1 MIKKILRLKDFLYS
15 FHMTYEIFY
24 ASLPKK
30 TSTSVEDLS
39 KSFII
44 DQDSTTLDLGCGRVQ
59 RNPFKS
65 NNIHGLD
72 LFDDVVNNIHKC
84 SLGFEAIPF
93 PDNTFNFITAFDLL
107 EHIPRHSM
115 LDGVPI
121 SPFIFL
127 MNEIYRVM
135 KPGGIFLSQTPI
147 YPFVEA
153 FQDPTH
159 TNIMTSDT
167 FTLYF
172 SDKKF
177 GLSEDYGINTSYKIV
192 DQYINH
198 RHLIAFLSK

>member
-1 MIKKILRLKDFLYS
+1 
-15 FHMTYEIFY
+15 
-24 ASLPKK
+24 
-30 TSTSVEDLS
+30 
-39 KSFII
+39 
-44 DQDSTTLDLGCGRVQ
+44 
-59 RNPFKS
+59 
-65 NNIHGLD
+65 
-72 LFDDVVNNIHKC
+72 
-84 SLGFEAIPF
+84 
-93 PDNTFNFITAFDLL
+93 
-107 EHIPRHSM
+107 
-115 LDGVPI
+115 
-121 SPFIFL
+121 
-127 MNEIYRVM
+127 M

>member
-15 FHMTYEIFY
+15 FYMTYEIFY

-30 TSTSVEDLS
+30 TSNSIEDLS

-72 LFDDVVNNIHKC
+72 LFDDVINNIHKC

-93 PDNTFNFITAFDLL
+93 PD
-107 EHIPRHSM
+107 
-115 LDGVPI
+115 
-121 SPFIFL
+121 
-127 MNEIYRVM
+127 
-135 KPGGIFLSQTPI
+135 K
-147 YPFVEA
+147 
-153 FQDPTH
+153 
-159 TNIMTSDT
+159 T

-177 GLSEDYGINTSYKIV
+177 GLSEDYGINTSYKII